1 MIMQKVG
8 VLKRKNHFSFF
19 NTENN
24 DFVYR
29 GRGGSVS
36 GTYFPIIPRNY
47 ISYSFSLYIFKLW
60 SVLKYIITTNEHST
74 AHDGKYMYSKK
85 RKGVVLSDISYF

>member
-8 VLKRKNHFSFF
+8 VLKRKNHFIAFF

-47 ISYSFSLYIFKLW
+47 ISYSFSLYILKL
-60 SVLKYIITTNEHST
+60 
-74 AHDGKYMYSKK
+74 
-85 RKGVVLSDISYF
+85 